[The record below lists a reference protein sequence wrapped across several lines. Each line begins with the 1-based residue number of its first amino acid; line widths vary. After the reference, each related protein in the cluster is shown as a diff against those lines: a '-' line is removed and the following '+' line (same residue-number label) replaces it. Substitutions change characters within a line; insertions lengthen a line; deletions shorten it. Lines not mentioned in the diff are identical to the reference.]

1 MRYVRRWVWW
11 VALCLVLAGCGS
23 GRPNP
28 AHVLAAQAKS
38 AVHQRQKYAVLVNAD
53 SSSHHRRNVAYAYGT
68 LRALGFEA
76 GDIFVLSPRDRR
88 YPTAKATPIYKPFPE
103 NFGRVM
109 EHLAGTVRPGD
120 LVVIYGTGHGDSDQ
134 GESLLELR
142 HGELFATDLRAEV
155 DRLRGDTVVIMDQC
169 FSGGF
174 IDGFQG
180 TKSRAIVVTTVDRD
194 HMTYCV
200 SFARAFWDSCLHPEA
215 ADRNHDGKTTVREA
229 FEIAAKAHHKELDG
243 DPELRANAACQS
255 FNGFEDA
262 VLN

>member
-1 MRYVRRWVWW
+1 MRAYAWL
-11 VALCLVLAGCGS
+11 VALFVALAGCGS
-23 GRPNP
+23 PARQPPRARTASATARACGRLP
-28 AHVLAAQAKS
+28 H
-38 AVHQRQKYAVLVNAD
+38 KYAVLVNSDTAGD
-53 SSSHHRRNVAYAYGT
+53 HKHNVSCAYRT
-68 LRALGFEA
+68 LRTLGFDTQ
-76 GDIFVLSPRDRR
+76 DIFVLSPRDRHN
-88 YPTAKATPIYKPFPE
+88 PVAFATPFYKPFPE
-103 NFGRVM
+103 NFSSVM
-109 EHLAGTVRPGD
+109 DRLAGAVSPGD
-120 LVVIYGTGHGDSDQ
+120 LVVVYGTGHGDTDQ

-142 HGELFATDLRAEV
+142 RGELWAGDLRDEV
-155 DRLRGDTVVIMDQC
+155 DRFRGNTVVVMDQC

-200 SFARAFWDSCLHPEA
+200 SFARAFWDSFLHPEA
-215 ADRNHDGKTTVREA
+215 ADRNHDGKTSVREA